1 MCGIVGVWRHSGSDI
16 DPAAF
21 GRCTDV
27 LAHRGPDG
35 RGVLHD
41 RDERLHLGHRRLAI
55 LDTSPAGAQPMH
67 HREAPLVVV
76 FNGEI
81 YNFVE
86 LRSELERKG
95 HRFTTRTDTEVLL
108 AAFLEW
114 GEDCQRR
121 FNGMW
126 AFAIWDASRRQLFCS
141 RDRFGVKPFLY
152 RATADEFAF
161 GSELKVFAALPDRPA
176 TIDPAAFDFDQIEL
190 ESTGWTLLEGVHA
203 LEPGHSLRI
212 SHDGRLEKRRWWS
225 TLDHL
230 PSVAPT
236 YGEQTEEF
244 RGLLTD
250 ACRIR
255 MRSDVPLATSLSG
268 GVDSSA
274 VAAIAHRVGRQD
286 GFTADWQRAFIQAYP
301 GTVND
306 EAQWATQV
314 AEHIGADIRWTTIA
328 PLDQLGR
335 LEESVLA
342 FEQIH
347 LMPLSMWWHYRAMR
361 EDGVL
366 ISLDGH
372 GGDELLAGYTRFA
385 REMRRRALHR
395 GQLGRWGTLADVSL
409 GLIEDHPGWGR
420 ISTRRRLLAHDL
432 DAWLRPANVAARGR
446 ALLGESVIGPA
457 YRAARRSLRGM
468 RSEEEGAGGTR
479 DARTE
484 SLIARKEL
492 LQRETAQLTPLG
504 RALYSAFHHRVLP
517 MILRNFDRLSMASGV
532 EIRAPLLDW
541 RLVTYAFAL
550 PDDAKLG
557 GGFTKRI
564 LRDAVA
570 DLVPEPV
577 IRRRDKR
584 GFSTPM
590 PSWLEGGLHTVM
602 TEVVTDQGFLDR
614 GWWDGPAIRDRVLKR
629 VEGGRWQELEDDW
642 PVIQAELF
650 ARGLARVTRSR

>member
-1 MCGIVGVWRHSGSDI
+1 MCGIVGVWRHGAVDI
-16 DPAAF
+16 DPQAF
-21 GRCTDV
+21 ERTTDV

-41 RDERLHLGHRRLAI
+41 RDARLHLGHRRLAI
-55 LDTSPAGAQPMH
+55 LDTSPAGIQPMR
-67 HREAPLVVV
+67 HREAPITIV

-81 YNFVE
+81 YNFLE
-86 LRSELERKG
+86 LRVELERKG

-108 AAFLEW
+108 AAYLEW

-121 FNGMW
+121 LNGMW
-126 AFAIWDASRRQLFCS
+126 AFAIWDEERCELFCS

-152 RATADEFAF
+152 RALRDEFAF
-161 GSELKVFAALPDRPA
+161 GSELKVFAALPERPA
-176 TIDPAAFDFDQIEL
+176 SIDPAAFAFDQIEL

-203 LEPGHSLRI
+203 LEAGHSLRVTA
-212 SHDGRLEKRRWWS
+212 DGRITTRRWWS
-225 TLDHL
+225 TLEHL
-230 PSVAPT
+230 PQVGRT
-236 YGEQTEEF
+236 YDEQTEEF

-274 VAAIAHRVGRQD
+274 VAAIAHQVGQQD

-306 EAQWATQV
+306 EARWAEQV
-314 AEHIGADIRWTTIA
+314 AERIGADIRWTTIQ
-328 PLDQLGR
+328 PLEQLGH

-347 LMPLSMWWHYRAMR
+347 LMPLSMWWHYRQMR
-361 EDGVL
+361 QDGVL

-385 REMRRRALHR
+385 REMRRHALHR
-395 GQLGRWGTLADVSL
+395 GRLGAWARVADISI

-420 ISTRRRLLAHDL
+420 MTTRRELLTHDL
-432 DAWLRPANVAARGR
+432 DAWLRPTNVVARGR
-446 ALLGESVIGPA
+446 ARIGESVIAPV
-457 YRAARRSLRGM
+457 YRSVRRTLRGL
-468 RSEEEGAGGTR
+468 RTGGIDPGGTR

-484 SLIARKEL
+484 SLVARKEAIE
-492 LQRETAQLTPLG
+492 RETRQLSPLG
-504 RALYSAFHHRVLP
+504 RSLYTAFHHRVLP

-550 PDDAKLG
+550 PDAAKLG
-557 GGFTKRI
+557 DGFTKRI
-564 LRDAVA
+564 LRDSVSH
-570 DLVPEPV
+570 LVPEEV

-584 GFSTPM
+584 GFAAPM
-590 PSWLEGGLHTVM
+590 PAWIEGGLGAVM
-602 TEVVTDQGFLDR
+602 LEVVNDSRFLDR
-614 GWWDGPAIRDRVLKR
+614 AWWDGPSIRDRVTAR
-629 VEGGRWQELEDDW
+629 VAQGSWQELDDDW
-642 PVIQAELF
+642 TFIQAELL
-650 ARGLARVTRSR
+650 ARGLSRVTIG